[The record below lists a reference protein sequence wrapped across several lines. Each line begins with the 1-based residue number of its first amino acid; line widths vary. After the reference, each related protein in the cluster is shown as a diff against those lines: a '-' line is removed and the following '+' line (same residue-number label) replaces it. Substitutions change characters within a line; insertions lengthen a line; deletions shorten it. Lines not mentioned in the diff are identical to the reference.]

1 MYVVNDNMR
10 CVCGPCR
17 LATAVC
23 MLLYTSCHNRR
34 PAHPAHAR
42 ARCTMPTP
50 PLSSGQLTSLPAE
63 RTRLHLHRPP
73 AASPSHGVTPRRCPC
88 HTARRCR
95 AATLRRFA
103 WRCCPC
109 HAAMPTVALASA
121 AATAPSGAARRSGDA
136 VLLTGDTPHELRS
149 SRTPAL
155 TPPCRS
161 PLHRVLT
168 RLPRRVKHRAAC
180 RTAGLASARRRDA
193 PRHTARH
200 AARCCAKSRRKP
212 PAVLCK
218 GSRWHERPSWARCT
232 DLRESD
238 RALKPP
244 AAVHLMLAGVHP
256 TDETSGRAGLRRTA
270 PQCWRKCERLTCV
283 CRASARAA

>member
-1 MYVVNDNMR
+1 MR
-10 CVCGPCR
+10 CVCGPCPTR
-17 LATAVC
+17 DCGVHAAVHFLPQPPPGAPCPRPRPMYDAHAPSLQRSAHLAA
-23 MLLYTSCHNRR
+23 RR
-34 PAHPAHAR
+34 AHPA
-42 ARCTMPTP
+42 T
-50 PLSSGQLTSLPAE
+50 LTSSACRVSLPRCHAAAMPVPHCSPLP
-63 RTRLHLHRPP
+63 RRHP
-73 AASPSHGVTPRRCPC
+73 AAI
-88 HTARRCR
+88 
-95 AATLRRFA
+95 
-103 WRCCPC
+103 RCCPC